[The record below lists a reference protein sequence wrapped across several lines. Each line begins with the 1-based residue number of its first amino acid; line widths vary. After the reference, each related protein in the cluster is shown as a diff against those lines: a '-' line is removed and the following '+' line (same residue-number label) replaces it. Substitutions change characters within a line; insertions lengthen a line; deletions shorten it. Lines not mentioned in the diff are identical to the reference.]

1 MSFWAI
7 GSSDTRTTA
16 MTAAS
21 TATPHPLC
29 SNSGVTGPDEPPC
42 WCLALELPPT
52 SPPSLPCLP
61 TADNLHI
68 LKDYILTR
76 YTASVFN
83 TRKKQPLPL
92 MQDSP
97 PLKLFV
103 DEDATPVAE
112 HLPFPGPIHWQ
123 AQVKAGLDRD
133 VRLADTDIGWP
144 LKASFVLRTCIR
156 NMQSR
161 ILGTLKVM

>member
-1 MSFWAI
+1 MLVPS
-7 GSSDTRTTA
+7 
-16 MTAAS
+16 
-21 TATPHPLC
+21 P
-29 SNSGVTGPDEPPC
+29 GVT
-42 WCLALELPPT
+42 T
-52 SPPSLPCLP
+52 YLP
-61 TADNLHI
+61 TIHTLSAYCRYLHI

-76 YTASVFN
+76 YMASAFN
-83 TRKKQPLPL
+83 TCKKQPLPL

-112 HLPFPGPIHWQ
+112 HSPFLVPIHWQ